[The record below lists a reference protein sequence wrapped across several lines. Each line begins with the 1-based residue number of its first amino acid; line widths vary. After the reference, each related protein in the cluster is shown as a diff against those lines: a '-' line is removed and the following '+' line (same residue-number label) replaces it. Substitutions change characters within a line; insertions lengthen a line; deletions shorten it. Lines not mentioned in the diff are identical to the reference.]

1 MKNLL
6 ISDLLTAV
14 AALGDHQISRVS
26 VELFQHDPK
35 PHVFIHCRTN
45 AALHSLANALQL
57 APPRA
62 HTGNE
67 YAWTEAHRVF
77 TEAQVSAYGEQRKLT
92 DEEKQGRGAA

>member
-6 ISDLLTAV
+6 ISQVLDAV
-14 AALGDHQISRVS
+14 QQLGAPGLKRFSIEFFS
-26 VELFQHDPK
+26 HDPR
-35 PHVFIHCRTN
+35 PHVFIHVRTN
-45 AALHSLANALQL
+45 TDLHSLANALQL